1 MNQRTM
7 ENTNKLIVAT
17 TGRLEVIPIQTLVRI
32 EAISNYSRLYLV
44 NGKTIL
50 VAKVLK
56 RFEEQL
62 DHGNFIRTHKTHL
75 VNLEYIQS
83 SSGVNKKTL
92 MLSNGDC
99 IAISRSKQ
107 KGVLKRLLTLQAV

>member
-1 MNQRTM
+1 M
-7 ENTNKLIVAT
+7 EDKNKLVVAN
-17 TGRLEVIPIQTLVRI
+17 TGRLEIIALQTLVRI
-32 EAISNYSRLYLV
+32 EASNNYSRLYLA

-62 DHGNFIRTHKTHL
+62 DHGHFIRTHKTHL
-75 VNLEYIQS
+75 VNLQFIQS
-83 SSGVNKKTL
+83 SSGAKNKSL
-92 MLSNGDC
+92 LLSNGDC